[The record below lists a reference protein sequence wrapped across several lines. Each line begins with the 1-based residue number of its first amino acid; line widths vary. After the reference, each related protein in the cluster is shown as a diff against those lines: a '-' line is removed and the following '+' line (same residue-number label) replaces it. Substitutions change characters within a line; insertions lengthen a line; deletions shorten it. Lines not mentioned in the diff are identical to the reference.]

1 MHLVI
6 NTLNSISSRYAPS
19 RALSFGSA
27 HVFKT
32 LQLINREGFVSRHLL
47 IEELELGEGSIKTLI
62 KHLKMEK
69 MIITTNKGTT
79 MSDRGRK
86 IFEEMSK
93 YICSE
98 SKIPKSNISVSEFNY
113 AILLRHLKF
122 AIKQG
127 VEQRD
132 AAIKMGAQGAT
143 TLIFKDGKFLIPC
156 SSYNA
161 LKDEKNVERILKDK
175 LNPIND
181 DVIIIASDNSSY
193 IIAELASKAAALY
206 TLQNHVDHKEIDSKI
221 ALNNSY

>member
-1 MHLVI
+1 
-6 NTLNSISSRYAPS
+6 
-19 RALSFGSA
+19 
-27 HVFKT
+27 VFKT
-32 LQLINREGFVSRHLL
+32 LQLINREGYVSRHLL
-47 IEELELGEGSIKTLI
+47 IKELELGEGSIKTLI
-62 KHLKMEK
+62 KHLKMAK

-86 IFEEMSK
+86 IFEEMSR

-98 SKIPKSNISVSEFNY
+98 SKIPRSNISVAEFNY
-113 AILLRHLKF
+113 GLLLRHLKF

-143 TLIFKDGKFLIPC
+143 TLIFKDGKFIIPG

-161 LKDEKNVERILKDK
+161 LRDEKNIERILKDE

-181 DVIIIASDNSSY
+181 DIIIIASDNSSY
-193 IIAELASKAAALY
+193 IMAELASKAAALY
-206 TLQNHVDHKEIDSKI
+206 TLQNHVDHKEIDSSVTLKS
-221 ALNNSY
+221 SY

>member
-1 MHLVI
+1 MI
-6 NTLNSISSRYAPS
+6 DTLNSISSRYAPS
-19 RALSFGSA
+19 RSLSFSSA

-69 MIITTNKGTT
+69 MIITTNKGTS

-86 IFEEMSK
+86 IFEEMSR

-98 SKIPKSNISVSEFNY
+98 SKIPRSSISVSEFNY
-113 AILLRHLKF
+113 GILLRHLRF

-132 AAIKMGAQGAT
+132 VAIKLGAQGAT
-143 TLIFKDGKFLIPC
+143 TLIFNNGKFIIPG

-161 LKDEKNVERILKDK
+161 LKEEKNIERILKDE

-181 DVIIIASDNSSY
+181 DIIIIASDNSSY

-206 TLQNHVDHKEIDSKI
+206 TLQNHVDHKEIDSNI
-221 ALNNSY
+221 PLNSSY

>member
-1 MHLVI
+1 M
-6 NTLNSISSRYAPS
+6 
-19 RALSFGSA
+19 
-27 HVFKT
+27 FKA

-47 IEELELGEGSIKTLI
+47 IKELELGEGSIKTLI

-86 IFEEMSK
+86 IFEEMSR

-113 AILLRHLKF
+113 GILLRNLKF

-132 AAIKMGAQGAT
+132 VAIKMGAQGAT
-143 TLIFKDGKFLIPC
+143 TLIFKDGKFIIPG

-161 LKDEKNVERILKDK
+161 LKDEKNIERILKDE
-175 LNPIND
+175 LNPINND
-181 DVIIIASDNSSY
+181 IIIIASDNSSY

-206 TLQNHVDHKEIDSKI
+206 TLQNHLDHKEIDSNVT
-221 ALNNSY
+221 LNSSY

>member
-1 MHLVI
+1 M
-6 NTLNSISSRYAPS
+6 
-19 RALSFGSA
+19 
-27 HVFKT
+27 FKT

-47 IEELELGEGSIKTLI
+47 IKELELGEGSIKTLI

-69 MIITTNKGTT
+69 MIITSNRGTT

-86 IFEEMSK
+86 IFEEMSRH
-93 YICSE
+93 ICSE

-113 AILLRHLKF
+113 GILLRNLKF

-143 TLIFKDGKFLIPC
+143 TLIFKDGKFIIPG

-161 LKDEKNVERILKDK
+161 LKEEKNIERILKDE

-181 DVIIIASDNSSY
+181 DIIIIASDNTSY

-206 TLQNHVDHKEIDSKI
+206 TLQNHIDHKEIDSHVTV
-221 ALNNSY
+221 NSSY